1 MNTYDACV
9 ANIMVNGK
17 QHIVACNFDNL
28 KSSHVD
34 PNFNN
39 DFYKWLEKM
48 YGSNYIGH
56 VEAKCGKVHEYL
68 AMTLDYT
75 EEGKFKVDV
84 RKYLGAIIS

>member
-1 MNTYDACV
+1 MNPYDVCV
-9 ANIMVNGK
+9 ANIIVNEK
-17 QHIVACNFDNL
+17 NTFACNFDNL